1 MTTEGTTEEFLQ
13 EDEAMCKT
21 LASFRFVKWNFTKH
35 ARPEDF
41 LYESLCKGLGI

>member
-1 MTTEGTTEEFLQ
+1 MTTQGIMEDLLQ

-21 LASFRFVKWNFTKH
+21 LASFRFVKCNFTKH

-41 LYESLCKGLGI
+41 LYETLCRGLGK